1 IHGDGAIRLLT
12 SQDYPNATFPD
23 LSATTVGTRVAVSN
37 ALSEDWHQVLIPLW
51 AGPKLLGLMKLR
63 CMGNGKRNDADL
75 KVFETVGNHV
85 AIALERAHLYMN
97 LDALVKRRTQAL
109 EAERNLLTTVI
120 NTASALVMLLDESG
134 QIVRFNPAC

>member
-1 IHGDGAIRLLT
+1 
-12 SQDYPNATFPD
+12 
-23 LSATTVGTRVAVSN
+23 
-37 ALSEDWHQVLIPLW
+37 
-51 AGPKLLGLMKLR
+51 
-63 CMGNGKRNDADL
+63 GNGNRNDADL

-120 NTASALVMLLDESG
+120 NTASALVMLLDAQG
-134 QIVRFNPAC
+134 RIVRFNPACEQAFGLRAAEVEGRGLEETLLQNVEP